1 MNLAIVNTRCA
12 NLASVRFACERLGI
26 TPTITADVSALQAAD
41 KIILPG
47 VGNAKA
53 AMRELKGLQLEHII
67 PEFSQPVLGIC
78 LGMQLLSAHS
88 AENDTACLGIIKA
101 KTEAMQAH
109 DLSLPHIGWNQLRC
123 HHAHHPL
130 LAGLEGAYFYF
141 VHSYALPVADYTLA
155 SSHYGT
161 DFSAVIQQGN
171 FYGIQCHPERSGA
184 AGARFLQNFFDLVPT
199 EREVSA

>member
-41 KIILPG
+41 KVILPG
-47 VGNAKA
+47 VGNAQA
-53 AMRELKGLQLEHII
+53 AMRELKRLQLAHVI
-67 PEFSQPVLGIC
+67 PQLSQPVLGIC

-88 AENDTACLGIIKA
+88 QEADTPCLGIVA
-101 KTEAMQAH
+101 AETERMQVH
-109 DLSLPHIGWNQLRC
+109 DLTLPHMGWNKLTLRRN
-123 HHAHHPL
+123 HPL
-130 LAGLEGAYFYF
+130 VAGLEGAYFYF

-155 SSHYGT
+155 SGHYERA
-161 DFSAVIQQGN
+161 FSAVIQQDN

-184 AGARFLQNFFDLVPT
+184 AGARFLQNFIDLSV
-199 EREVSA
+199 EGEALA